1 MTGVPIRLLIFIV
14 IIGLLTALQIFL
26 SLRKN
31 KWYGLFIPILWF
43 LLGILTGPAQL
54 MFGTSIAQVLI
65 VIIISLVPFF
75 FNLIIYFACRSKLK
89 EKQKTNNEID
99 KMKIKDL

>member
-1 MTGVPIRLLIFIV
+1 MADVPIRLFIFIV
-14 IIGLLTALQIFL
+14 IIGLSTTLQIFL

-31 KWYGLFIPILWF
+31 KWYGLFIPILCF
-43 LLGILTGPAQL
+43 LFGILTGPAQL
-54 MFGTSIAQVLI
+54 IFGTSIAQALLVT
-65 VIIISLVPFF
+65 IISLIPFF

-89 EKQKTNNEID
+89 EKQKMNSEID